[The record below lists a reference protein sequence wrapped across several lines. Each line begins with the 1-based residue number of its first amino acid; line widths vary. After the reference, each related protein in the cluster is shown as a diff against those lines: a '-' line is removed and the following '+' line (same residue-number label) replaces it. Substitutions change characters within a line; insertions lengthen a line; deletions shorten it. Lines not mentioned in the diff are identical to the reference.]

1 MTYYVSVDYLGN
13 PHDRLSR
20 DEAEKEFQ
28 QNIKRYPKSTVRI
41 YQAEGL
47 PLPVKSYFYSDVQ
60 NEYIITE
67 RD

>member
-28 QNIKRYPKSTVRI
+28 QQVKKHPQSMVRI
-41 YQAEGL
+41 YKAEGL
-47 PLPVKSYFYSDVQ
+47 PLPVKSYFYSDEQ
-60 NEYIITE
+60 KKYIITE